1 MLRKR
6 KKFVRSSVEERM
18 KSIFREE
25 RNSQGGGGDGSCA
38 VHVRISFVF
47 GRSRNL
53 RNFCQLLRQRECER
67 RTRGNQ
73 TLKKFVS
80 TICLF
85 VYLPPSLDLP
95 FLRVILSRCPKTFT
109 KMASYVMTVNQHQAS
124 SRQIGNVGAV
134 ILRGFSDFV
143 HEKETRETTTSE
155 ILGVEGRGLR

>member
-1 MLRKR
+1 
-6 KKFVRSSVEERM
+6 M

-85 VYLPPSLDLP
+85 VYLPRSLDLP

-109 KMASYVMTVNQHQAS
+109 KMASYVMTVNQHHAQ
-124 SRQIGNVGAV
+124 RGADKLGTSAQLYYAV
-134 ILRGFSDFV
+134 SPTLFMRKGL
-143 HEKETRETTTSE
+143 ETSKSE